1 MTRVVDNALVRS
13 DLPCYALHAVESVLY
28 SEYDAVTHIFACAVY
43 TRMLAS
49 VHILVPHCVIVHGAN
64 VMHLYV
70 YILSVFMLVH
80 IYGRVHV
87 VWRRLIAMA
96 LNRTENI
103 ASNHVAVDT
112 IDCKAFQL

>member
-1 MTRVVDNALVRS
+1 MTGVVDNALVCS
-13 DLPCYALHAVESVLY
+13 DLPCYALNAVESVLY

-70 YILSVFMLVH
+70 YILSVFMLNSH
-80 IYGRVHV
+80 IRTCACGVEKTHCYG
-87 VWRRLIAMA
+87 I
-96 LNRTENI
+96 E
-103 ASNHVAVDT
+103 
-112 IDCKAFQL
+112 